1 MKWLKLAIR
10 NVLRN
15 GKRSLVT
22 VMIIAVGTAGA
33 MISGGF
39 GLYTYDS
46 LREQAARD
54 SGHLTIAHKDYFERE
69 EDSVL
74 EMGLENHE
82 EIQAKLSGDAG
93 VRAVLPRLSFSGL
106 ISNGDKSTIYVGS
119 GVNPTEFGVKGPFLN
134 LTSGKNLSKK
144 PDPEQD
150 PGVMLGSGLAR
161 NLGATPGSF
170 LTLLSTT
177 TEGAMN
183 AVDVRVVGVFSEG
196 IPERDARQLYVHLE
210 TAQILVDSNKVSTLS
225 VFLYETSE
233 TEAYEVLA
241 NKAVPELGVSH
252 WETQAVFYSKVKSL
266 YDRIFGIMGFI
277 IALLV
282 FFSVSNTLAMSVIE
296 RTREIGTL
304 AAMGSYPREI
314 VRNFVLEALV
324 MAFVG
329 LAVGITIAAVVSFSL
344 YFVELEMP
352 PPPGRSEAYPL
363 YVYFSPVLAA
373 GSAVVLSTLCAVAAW
388 VTAAKGCNKPIVEAL
403 GHV

>member
-1 MKWLKLAIR
+1 MQWLKLAIR

-15 GKRSLVT
+15 GKRSFVT
-22 VMIIAVGTAGA
+22 VLIIAVGTAGA

-39 GLYTYDS
+39 GLYTYDT
-46 LREQAARD
+46 LREQSSRD
-54 SGHLTIAHKDYFERE
+54 SGHLTLTHKEYFERE

-74 EMGLENHE
+74 ELGLEGY
-82 EIQAKLSGDAG
+82 QGLAKTFDGDSS
-93 VRAVLPRLSFSGL
+93 VRAVLPRVVFSGL

-119 GVNPTEFGVKGPFLN
+119 GVDPTEFGVKGPFLN
-134 LTSGKNLSKK
+134 VIKGRNLSKK
-144 PDPEQD
+144 PDLEKD

-161 NLGATPGSF
+161 NLSAEPGSI

-183 AVDVRVVGVFSEG
+183 ALDVEVVGVFSEG
-196 IPERDARQLYVHLE
+196 IPERDARQLYVHLD

-225 VFLYETSE
+225 VFLYETDD
-233 TEAYEVLA
+233 TEKYQALA
-241 NKAVPELGVSH
+241 TEKLPELGVTH
-252 WETQAVFYSKVKSL
+252 WEKRAIFYSKVKSL

-304 AAMGSYPREI
+304 AAIGSYPREI
-314 VRNFVLEALV
+314 VRNFVIEALV
-324 MAFVG
+324 MAVVGLLVG
-329 LAVGITIAAVVSFSL
+329 LAVAALTSVSL
-344 YFVELEMP
+344 YFADIQMP
-352 PPPGRSEAYPL
+352 PPPGRTDSYPL
-363 YVYFSPVLAA
+363 YVYFSPTLATICA
-373 GSAVVLSTLCAVAAW
+373 GILSTLCAVAAW
-388 VTAAKGCNKPIVEAL
+388 VTAAKGTKKPIVEAL